1 MSSTLEKV
9 RQIAAENSGIKLEKL
24 GASTAVDQDMGMAGD
39 DVTEFAEALAS
50 EFGEQVWKWPWER
63 FAQLD
68 EGLSL
73 LFPFMLVW
81 QLVSWPFRGSFGYP
95 SAYER
100 LQLGHIAAVIDK
112 GEWFEP

>member
-1 MSSTLEKV
+1 MSSILEKV
-9 RQIAAENSGIKLEKL
+9 RQIAAENSGIELDKLS
-24 GASTAVDQDMGMAGD
+24 ASTAIDQDMGMAGD
-39 DVTEFAEALAS
+39 DVAEFVEALAG
-50 EFGEQVWKWPWER
+50 EFGGQVWTWPWER

-73 LFPFMLVW
+73 LFPFILVW
-81 QLVSWPFRGSFGYP
+81 QLISWPFRGSFEYP
-95 SAYER
+95 SPYER